1 MTPRT
6 ERSFPPLTLADR
18 EGRPLALAASW
29 AQGPA
34 LILVGH
40 RDCKTTRETLPH
52 VERIHRRCG
61 EDASVLAV
69 LQDDPGTAGALASQL
84 GLALPIALDRDPYP
98 LAQALSLEVVPA
110 LYLVERGGA
119 IAALSEGFRRADL
132 ERFAA
137 RLGVDGALFGAD
149 ERVPV
154 FRPG

>member
-1 MTPRT
+1 MSLART
-6 ERSFPPLTLADR
+6 
-18 EGRPLALAASW
+18 W
-29 AQGPA
+29 AGGPA

-52 VERIHRRCG
+52 VDRIHRRRAP
-61 EDASVLAV
+61 EASVVAV
-69 LQDDPGTAGALASQL
+69 LQDDPGTTSAVAAQL
-84 GLALPIALDRDPYP
+84 GLALPIVLDRDPYP
-98 LAQALSLEVVPA
+98 LARALSLEVVPA

-137 RLGVDGALFGAD
+137 RLGVDGGLFGAD
-149 ERVPV
+149 ERVPA

>member
-1 MTPRT
+1 MTPRV
-6 ERSFPPLTLADR
+6 ERSFPPATLADR
-18 EGRPLALAASW
+18 EGRQIAIAASW

-52 VERIHRRCG
+52 VDRIHRRRAR
-61 EDASVLAV
+61 DASVIAV
-69 LQDDPGTAGALASQL
+69 LQDDPGTASALVSQL
-84 GLALPIALDRDPYP
+84 GLALPIVLDRDPYS
-98 LAQALSLEVVPA
+98 LARALSLEVVPA

-132 ERFAA
+132 ERFAT
-137 RLGVDGALFGAD
+137 RLGVDGALSGAD